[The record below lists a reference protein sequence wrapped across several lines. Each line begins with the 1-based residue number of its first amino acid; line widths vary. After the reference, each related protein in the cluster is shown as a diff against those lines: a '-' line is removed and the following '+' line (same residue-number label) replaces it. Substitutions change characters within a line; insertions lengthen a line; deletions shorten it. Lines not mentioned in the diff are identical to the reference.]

1 MSPHRAQRRAS
12 WAMVAGVVAIAAL
25 IWSVWLVGDHAADSV
40 RASEAKARAEL
51 AHRDESARAKQT
63 ALLRVG
69 CGRSVAR
76 DFEAWETNRDL
87 RRLAL
92 DAAHVREQSGE
103 LAIARRYRGTA
114 SRAEFRMMRIKLR
127 IPEREDPATVSAFC
141 RDLYPEPTPSG
152 G

>member
-1 MSPHRAQRRAS
+1 MSPQRAQRRAS

-25 IWSVWLVGDHAADSV
+25 IWSVWLVGNHAARSV
-40 RASEAKARAEL
+40 HASEARARAEL
-51 AHRDESARAKQT
+51 AHQDQSARMKQT

-87 RRLAL
+87 RRIALAAGHRTL
-92 DAAHVREQSGE
+92 
-103 LAIARRYRGTA
+103 A
-114 SRAEFRMMRIKLR
+114 SRAEFRMARIKLR
-127 IPEREDPATVSAFC
+127 LPRREDPASVSAFC
-141 RDLYPEPTPSG
+141 RDLYPDPTPSG

>member
-1 MSPHRAQRRAS
+1 
-12 WAMVAGVVAIAAL
+12 MVAGVVAIAAL

-63 ALLRVG
+63 ALLRTG

-87 RRLAL
+87 QRLAR
-92 DAAHVREQSGE
+92 AAHGRSGD
-103 LAIARRYRGTA
+103 LMAYRGTA
-114 SRAEFRMMRIKLR
+114 SRAEFRMQRIKLR
-127 IPEREDPATVSAFC
+127 LPEREDPATVSAFC
-141 RDLYPEPTPSG
+141 RDLYPNPTPSG